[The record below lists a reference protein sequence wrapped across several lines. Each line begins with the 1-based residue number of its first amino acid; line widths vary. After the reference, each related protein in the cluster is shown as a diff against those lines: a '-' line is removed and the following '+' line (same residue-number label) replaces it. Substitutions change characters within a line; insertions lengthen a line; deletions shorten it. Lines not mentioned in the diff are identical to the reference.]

1 MAINPGPQRITS
13 RPISQ
18 ASRGMRPAL
27 PHVSTWRTYG
37 GGKPPKGHE
46 NRLKVAKTDYNDLD
60 PQKPQKHI

>member
-1 MAINPGPQRITS
+1 
-13 RPISQ
+13 
-18 ASRGMRPAL
+18 MRPAL